1 MNKKKV
7 PEFSERAKQYWIEKS
22 HEVFKPHVL
31 TEEEA
36 REIVRKRMERVK
48 KEMKRLYNEQMLFF
62 LPDLERMV
70 M

>member
-22 HEVFKPHVL
+22 HEVFKPRIL

-36 REIVRKRMERVK
+36 KEIERKRNRTVK
-48 KEMKRLYNEQMLFF
+48 K
-62 LPDLERMV
+62 
-70 M
+70 

>member
-22 HEVFKPHVL
+22 HEVFKPRIL

-36 REIVRKRMERVK
+36 NEIERKRIEK
-48 KEMKRLYNEQMLFF
+48 YEKETKHL
-62 LPDLERMV
+62 
-70 M
+70 